1 MFRYQ
6 GHFIQK
12 QKELKRKQKDEA
24 KQKKIEENEQADKCK
39 QEDDQE
45 EKNGKEVVASTS
57 NDSTLKLDITEFEM
71 FLKLNCVISWSNLYL
86 NYDN

>member
-39 QEDDQE
+39 QEDDKE
-45 EKNGKEVVASTS
+45 EKNGKEAVASTS
-57 NDSTLKLDITEFEM
+57 NDSTLKLDITGFDIYY
-71 FLKLNCVISWSNLYL
+71 KLNSVIN
-86 NYDN
+86 